1 MSHSIT
7 FSAVDAKNRFGE
19 LLDAARRE
27 PVIIKKHG
35 RSVAVML
42 STEEYKRLEILDDAW
57 WGERAI
63 KAMKNAK
70 FLGHEKSMDY
80 INSVLHAQD
89 KSRRAR

>member
-1 MSHSIT
+1 MNHIAT

-19 LLDAARRE
+19 LLDAARHE
-27 PVIIKKHG
+27 PVVIKKHG

-42 STEEYKRLEILDDAW
+42 STEEYERLELSDDAW
-57 WGERAI
+57 WGQKAM

-80 INSVLHAQD
+80 INSVLHAKD
-89 KSRRAR
+89 KSRGTR